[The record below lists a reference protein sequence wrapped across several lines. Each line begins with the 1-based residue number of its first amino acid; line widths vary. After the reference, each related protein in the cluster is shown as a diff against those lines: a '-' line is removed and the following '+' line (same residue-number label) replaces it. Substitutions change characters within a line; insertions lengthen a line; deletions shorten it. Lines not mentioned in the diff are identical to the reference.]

1 MNNQPFFLSRRNFL
15 KLASGGLVGAG
26 LQLQFPS
33 LFADESVDLSK
44 AKADHIIYLF
54 MNGGMSH
61 IDTFDPKPGTDV
73 QGEFKTI
80 ESSNGKIICEY
91 LPGLAKIMD
100 RVALINSMT
109 SKEGSH
115 ERGQYM
121 FHTNYAPLGTIV
133 HPTLGSWIT
142 KFTKPINTT
151 LPAHISIGGSR
162 FGSGYFGSKF
172 EPLYMGNAQSG
183 LANAK
188 LPKDLTQAQFN
199 ERLGLLNDLDKD
211 FQTKFKEANIQA
223 YNDYYKDANKLMFS
237 EDLKVFDI
245 NTEPEEMK
253 VMYGKNDFGNG
264 CLLARRLVEKGVK
277 YIEVTNGGWDTHEN
291 NFESLKTK
299 CDVLDKGLSSL
310 ILDLEKKGLL
320 KKTLIVLTTEFGR
333 TPKINAKKGRD
344 HFPNAFSC
352 LMAGGGV
359 KGGTVIGKTNDK
371 GDTVTDQPISIYDVN
386 TTIAVAAGLNPDK
399 EVISPI
405 GRPFKLSNT
414 GKVID
419 GIFA

>member
-1 MNNQPFFLSRRNFL
+1 MSNQPFYLSRRNFI
-15 KLASGGLVGAG
+15 KVASGGLVGAG
-26 LQLQFPS
+26 LHLQFPN
-33 LFADESVDLSK
+33 LFAKEEEEVK
-44 AKADHIIYLF
+44 NAKADHIIYLF

-80 ESSNGKIICEY
+80 ECKNGKIISEY
-91 LPGLAKIMD
+91 LPNLAKLSD
-100 RVALINSMT
+100 RLAIINSMT

-133 HPTLGSWIT
+133 HPSIGSWVT

-151 LPAHISIGGSR
+151 LPSLISIGGSR
-162 FGSGYFGSKF
+162 FGAGYFGSKY
-172 EPLYMGNAQSG
+172 EPLYMGNAQAG
-183 LANAK
+183 LANTK
-188 LPKDLTQAQFN
+188 LPKEITQAQFN

-211 FQTKFKEANIQA
+211 FQSKYKESNVQA
-223 YNDYYKDANKLMFS
+223 YNDYYQDANKLMFS
-237 EDLKVFDI
+237 EDLKVFDL
-245 NTEPEEMK
+245 NSEPDEMK
-253 VMYGKNDFGNG
+253 LLYGKNEFGNG

-291 NFESLKTK
+291 NFESLKNK
-299 CDVLDKGLSSL
+299 NAVIDNAISGL
-310 ILDLEKKGLL
+310 IIDLENRKLL
-320 KKTLIVLTTEFGR
+320 DKTLIVLTTEFGR
-333 TPKINAKKGRD
+333 TPKINGKSGRD

-352 LMAGGGV
+352 MMAGGGV
-359 KGGTVIGKTNDK
+359 KGGTVIGKTNEK
-371 GDTVTDQPISIYDVN
+371 GDTVTEQPVTIFDLN

-405 GRPFKLSNT
+405 GRPFKLSNA

-419 GIFA
+419 GIFV